1 MKSRSQK
8 LRANNQ
14 INKSKGHKMEIVDN
28 SRVFLYSLLSVQSDS
43 PPSGEGGT
51 DVVAS
56 LTVF

>member
-14 INKSKGHKMEIVDN
+14 INKSKGHKMEIVEN
-28 SRVFLYSLLSVQSDS
+28 SRVFLFSLSVQSDS

-51 DVVAS
+51 EVLAS